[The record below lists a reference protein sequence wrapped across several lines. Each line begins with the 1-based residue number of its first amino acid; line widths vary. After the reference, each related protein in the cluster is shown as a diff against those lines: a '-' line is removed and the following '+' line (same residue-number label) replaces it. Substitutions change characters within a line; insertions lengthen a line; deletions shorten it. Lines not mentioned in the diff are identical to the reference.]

1 MKDWVISMTI
11 VLADGT
17 IVKTGHRPRKSTAGY
32 DLVHLMVGSEGT
44 LGLVTEAVLSVTA
57 MPRNIHV
64 ALAIFSTTHAAVKTA
79 VALINSGLLLN
90 AIELVD
96 KYGLHAVNQ
105 SGLSQKHWQESPT
118 LFLKFSGSKF
128 AVQEQTEIVKDVAI
142 QNGCFEFLVSG
153 DKNEV
158 ELIWSARKDLA
169 RALISMKKDPTDLWL
184 YTDTAVPISRLADI
198 IEETQQVMQKAGF
211 VGATIGHVG
220 DGTYQLLTSS
230 TRKIS
235 GCSKTQ

>member
-44 LGLVTEAVLSVTA
+44 LGLVTETVLKVTA
-57 MPRNIHV
+57 MPKNINV
-64 ALAIFSTTHAAVKTA
+64 ALAIFPTTHAAVKTA
-79 VALINSGLLLN
+79 VALINSGLLLD

-96 KYGLHAVNQ
+96 KFGLQAVNQ

-118 LFLKFSGSKF
+118 LFLKFSGSKH
-128 AVQEQTEIVKDVAI
+128 AVQEHAELMKDVAM

-158 ELIWSARKDLA
+158 ALIWSARKDLA

-211 VGATIGHVG
+211 TGATIGHVG
-220 DGTYQLLTSS
+220 DGGYQPLTTS
-230 TRKIS
+230 TRKIL
-235 GCSKTQ
+235 GCSTIR